1 MRRISIR
8 LIGCNALL
16 IDLVA
21 ENISFT

>member
-8 LIGCNALL
+8 LIGDTALT